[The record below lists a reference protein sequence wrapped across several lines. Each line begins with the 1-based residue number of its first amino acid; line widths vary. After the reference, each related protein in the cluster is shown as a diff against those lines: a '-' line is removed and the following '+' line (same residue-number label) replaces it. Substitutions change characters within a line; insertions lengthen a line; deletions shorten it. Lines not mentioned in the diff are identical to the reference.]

1 MSDVKLLNGLLWI
14 VNGLLGAGIAAFA
27 WFFLLTPARGNLEGV
42 VFQEEAPRTDVVR
55 PAGPGD
61 SVLRTLP
68 NPLEPRAK
76 GSGPSAPTFRAVL
89 KGTLPTEKDP
99 RQAVAFIKSPA
110 RNVDLV
116 AYVGEPI
123 LHDGEPFEEY
133 RGWTLV
139 EVTKDTATFTN
150 GTLRETLKLDP
161 NAPSSS
167 PSAPGAPRTAGPSG
181 PRANRAGQPYNPEG
195 FRSRLL
201 ASAENRQVWGLDPE
215 EIDWALQ
222 NSDRIMD
229 QEFKV
234 TPYPGGGL
242 KIESVTPG
250 SLGAVRGLVP
260 GDVVKDVNG
269 QPLSSLADIRTL
281 MNSPALRQSS
291 GLRLTIERAG
301 KPVLLE
307 YRPLPRQ

>member
-1 MSDVKLLNGLLWI
+1 MSDVKLLNALLWI

-27 WFFLLTPARGNLEGV
+27 WFFLLTPGRGNLEGV

-61 SVLRTLP
+61 GVLRTLP

-76 GSGPSAPTFRAVL
+76 GSGPAAPTFRAVL
-89 KGTLPTEKDP
+89 KGTLPAEKDP
-99 RQAVAFIKSPA
+99 RQGVAFIKSPA

-123 LHDGEPFEEY
+123 LHDGAPFEEY

-150 GTLRETLKLDP
+150 GTLRETLTMDLS
-161 NAPSSS
+161 A
-167 PSAPGAPRTAGPSG
+167 APGPPTPAG
-181 PRANRAGQPYNPEG
+181 PRAAGPAGPRSARAGQPYTPET

-201 ASAENRQVWGLDPE
+201 ASAENRQVWGMDPE
-215 EIDWALQ
+215 EIEWAVQ

-229 QEFKV
+229 QEFQV
-234 TPYPGGGL
+234 TPYASGGL
-242 KIESVTPG
+242 KIESITPG
-250 SLGAVRGLVP
+250 SLGAMRGLVP

-269 QPLSSLADIRTL
+269 QPLTSLADIRTL

-301 KPVLLE
+301 KPVILE

>member
-1 MSDVKLLNGLLWI
+1 MSDVKLLNGLLWA
-14 VNGLLGAGIAAFA
+14 VNGLLAAGIAAFA
-27 WFFLLTPARGNLEGV
+27 WLFLLTPARGNLEGV
-42 VFQEEAPRTDVVR
+42 VFQDEAPRADVVR

-61 SVLRTLP
+61 GVLRSLP
-68 NPLEPRAK
+68 NPLEPRAQ
-76 GSGPSAPTFRAVL
+76 GPGPAAPTFRAVL
-89 KGTLPTEKDP
+89 KGTLPTEKEP

-123 LHDGEPFEEY
+123 LHNGEPFEEY

-150 GTLRETLKLDP
+150 GTLRETLTLDP
-161 NAPSSS
+161 NAPSG
-167 PSAPGAPRTAGPSG
+167 PPAPGAPRPTGPAG
-181 PRANRAGQPYNPEG
+181 PRANRAGQPYNPEA

-201 ASAENRQVWGLDPE
+201 ASAENRQVWGMDPE

-229 QEFKV
+229 QEFQV
-234 TPYPGGGL
+234 TPYAGGGL
-242 KIESVTPG
+242 KIESVAPG
-250 SLGAVRGLVP
+250 SLGAMRGLVP

-269 QPLSSLADIRTL
+269 QPLTSLADLRTL

-291 GLRLTIERAG
+291 GLRLTVERAG
-301 KPVLLE
+301 KPIILE